1 MSVPATTH
9 VWRGLAIASVIVFAY
24 ATVLIKLSRDWWHD
38 ENYSHGLLIP
48 FIIGY
53 IIWLQRD
60 KFAEVKSNPSTV
72 LGGMAV
78 LGGLF
83 GLWAGVAGAELY
95 TQRLS
100 LVLLLAG
107 TVVYFWLQLS
117 PAPSLVKAGYPDY
130 AAKVGR
136 AVAAGEFDRGILVC
150 GTGIGMAIAANK
162 IAGVR
167 AAPVVDLES
176 ARLARSH
183 NNANV
188 LAIGA
193 RVTPP
198 ERALDLV
205 RTFFKTDFEGGR
217 HERRLQKVAALEQ
230 GAAAAT
236 RTGA

>member
-1 MSVPATTH
+1 MRV
-9 VWRGLAIASVIVFAY
+9 AIGADHAGFELKE
-24 ATVLIKLSRDWWHD
+24 TIKLTLD
-38 ENYSHGLLIP
+38 E
-48 FIIGY
+48 
-53 IIWLQRD
+53 LQIAYKD
-60 KFAEVKSNPSTV
+60 
-72 LGGMAV
+72 
-78 LGGLF
+78 F
-83 GLWAGVAGAELY
+83 GTFSDESVD
-95 TQRLS
+95 
-100 LVLLLAG
+100 
-107 TVVYFWLQLS
+107 
-117 PAPSLVKAGYPDY
+117 YPDY

-136 AVAAGEFDRGILVC
+136 VVAAGEFDRGILVC

-162 IAGVR
+162 IDGVR

-205 RTFFKTDFEGGR
+205 RIFFKTEFEGGR

-230 GAAAAT
+230 GANAAV